1 MNTKR
6 PALEFIMYKE
16 TEYVKHQPHMT
27 KGRCPLLFA
36 FKRAENAFDNAI
48 KHKYYREE
56 ARDCFYTVLRYW
68 TQASLNLSETNMLT
82 FIDNSLSTYEISYR
96 SHSVI
101 IRGSRASVHFVIGN
115 MGIYKHNVLNV
126 KRTER
131 QANKSIECYKEM
143 GYITANV

>member
-6 PALEFIMYKE
+6 PDLEFIMYKE
-16 TEYVKHQPHMT
+16 TEYVNNQPNLD

-36 FKRAENAFDNAI
+36 LLRAENAFDNAI

-68 TQASLNLSETNMLT
+68 TQASLNLSETGMLN
-82 FIDNSLSTYEISYR
+82 FINNCLWTYEVSYR
-96 SHSVI
+96 PHSVV

-115 MGIYKHNVLNV
+115 TDCYKHNVLNV

-131 QANKSIECYKEM
+131 QADKSIEVYKEM
-143 GYITANV
+143 GYITSDV